1 VRVEDELH
9 GIVRNGVIVLSGPAA
24 SVTVQSMHLVLK
36 DGLRDAPIER
46 RFARATCPVSRVII
60 TGLHGYVSTVAMH
73 WLDAIGAT
81 LAVLDYDGRPIAAS
95 VPHRNVRH
103 GARLRRRQARLD
115 IANGRGAE
123 IARELIEAKIAGQ
136 IALLRGLDR
145 AAADRAVVFAAAL
158 PAAGSGRSALLGIEG
173 RVSGIYWRACEDWP
187 VAFAQREPVPGYWRT
202 FGARRSVLTGRPKSA
217 INPAN
222 AILNYVYNVALSE
235 IVIALQA
242 AGFDPTMGILHG
254 DVKDERASAAY
265 DLLEPVRPIVDQW
278 LLAWLREAT
287 FSRRDFFEDG
297 RGAVRMMPPLP
308 SHLAMTS
315 ALWRE
320 PAATVVAWYVRRIE
334 GKRSRLRLRPSVEA
348 GRGRPATRWTPG
360 RWIARVVPPLCA
372 NCGRALVGRKRK
384 FCGEDC
390 ISEYYNARGIKTG
403 PAVIAS
409 AVARAARK
417 SQSIDANQGSL

>member
-1 VRVEDELH
+1 MLLTDQPRGVHNGVLILSGHRTSVRVDQHQLVVTD
-9 GIVRNGVIVLSGPAA
+9 GGPDPDIVRRFDRGTCPISRLVIVREGGFLSLGAA
-24 SVTVQSMHLVLK
+24 
-36 DGLRDAPIER
+36 
-46 RFARATCPVSRVII
+46 
-60 TGLHGYVSTVAMH
+60 Y
-73 WLDAIGAT
+73 WLDGIGAAF
-81 LAVLDYDGRPIAAS
+81 LALDYNGRPIVAN
-95 VPHRNVRH
+95 VPRRNVRH
-103 GARLRRRQARLD
+103 GARLRRRQALLD
-115 IANGRGAE
+115 ISSGRGAE
-123 IARELIEAKIAGQ
+123 IASDLIEAKIAGQ
-136 IALLRGLDR
+136 IALLCDLDR
-145 AAADRAVVFAAAL
+145 AEAAGSAAVFATAL
-158 PAAGSGRSALLGIEG
+158 PAAGSGRAPLLGIEG
-173 RVSGIYWRACEDWP
+173 RVSGIYWRAFEDWP
-187 VAFAQREPVPGYWRT
+187 VAFAQREPVPDYWRT

-217 INPAN
+217 ITPAN
-222 AILNYVYNVALSE
+222 VILNYVYNVALSE

-242 AGFDPTMGILHG
+242 AGLDPTMGILHG

-278 LLAWLREAT
+278 LLTRLRDAT

-348 GRGRPATRWTPG
+348 GRGRSAARWAPG
-360 RWIARVVPPLCA
+360 RWIGRVVPPLCA
-372 NCGRALVGRKRK
+372 NCGRALTGRKRK

-390 ISEYYNARGIKTG
+390 ISEYHNARGIKTG

-417 SQSIDANQGSL
+417 SQSIDAN